1 MAWILLIEDEES
13 LGLLY
18 QLELEEEGYDV
29 TLARDAGEV
38 VLQTSRRMPDL
49 LIVDIGLAHGPDGL
63 EVMSRLLD
71 RQPEL
76 PVIINTA
83 YSHHRDSVASWQADA
98 YLIKSSDLTE
108 LKQTVARVL
117 KEHGKG

>member
-38 VLQTSRRMPDL
+38 VLHTARRMPDL
-49 LIVDIGLAHGPDGL
+49 LVVDIGLAHGPDGL
-63 EVMSRLLD
+63 EVMSRLLEREPD
-71 RQPEL
+71 L

-83 YSHHRDSVASWQADA
+83 YSQHRDSVASWKADA

-117 KEHGKG
+117 REHGKE